1 MESFWLEVEV
11 KMIFDLR
18 SDLTLVIAIT
28 SGHARFQLITSHR
41 LFFLNI
47 RVLVNGDS
55 RTIVDNLVYIAI
67 ETEDHVQMEYVHV

>member
-18 SDLTLVIAIT
+18 SDLTIVIAIT

-47 RVLVNGDS
+47 CVLVNGNS

-67 ETEDHVQMEYVHV
+67 ETLWVVF

>member
-47 RVLVNGDS
+47 RVLVNGNS

-67 ETEDHVQMEYVHV
+67 ETLWVVF

>member
-18 SDLTLVIAIT
+18 SDLTIVIAIT

-47 RVLVNGDS
+47 RVLVNGNS

-67 ETEDHVQMEYVHV
+67 ETLWVVF